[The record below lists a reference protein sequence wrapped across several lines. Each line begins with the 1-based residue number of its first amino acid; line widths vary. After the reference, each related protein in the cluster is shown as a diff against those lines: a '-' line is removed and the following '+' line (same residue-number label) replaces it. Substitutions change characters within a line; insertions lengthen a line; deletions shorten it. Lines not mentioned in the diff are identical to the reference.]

1 MKRRKLV
8 LISLAVIV
16 VIAALIFGVARHN
29 KTQAEQ
35 AIQARNAKVDQTL
48 TAIRTQ
54 HKKNVAL
61 KDDAKRLQALA
72 NLETRSEAYSL
83 RADRKQPVIA
93 LYKELINKEKAYFT
107 DKNQKSLK
115 KNKLTDDQ
123 LKDIKKKDLQAK
135 LAGLNA
141 LTDVLN
147 TQRDIVYND
156 KNFKTLSTEI
166 QHLSERYAERLR
178 QMTQDEDQT
187 SQAAASSSQAAAELQ
202 DQQSQSEQS
211 NTGQN
216 TDASQSGNTASGQAN
231 TGVGTVGSTTGYG
244 NNYGNSTWNWYGS
257 NNSNY
262 WGSTTG
268 NGGTGTSTTPKG
280 GSGSGSGKT
289 NQESTTVN
297 NSGNQSYDTTG
308 NGGGQ
313 ASSGADGTNP

>member
-8 LISLAVIV
+8 LISLAVVV

-48 TAIRTQ
+48 TAIRAQ

-178 QMTQDEDQT
+178 QMTQDEGQASQPAESSNTASESQGQQDQT
-187 SQAAASSSQAAAELQ
+187 DQSGSGQSAE
-202 DQQSQSEQS
+202 
-211 NTGQN
+211 T
-216 TDASQSGNTASGQAN
+216 SQSGNVDNGQ
-231 TGVGTVGSTTGYG
+231 T
-244 NNYGNSTWNWYGS
+244 
-257 NNSNY
+257 
-262 WGSTTG
+262 
-268 NGGTGTSTTPKG
+268 GTGTSFGGYGYNNTWNSWYAPNNNGGNSGSVTDNSGAGTTTTPNADNSG
-280 GSGSGSGKT
+280 TGTGASDQGS
-289 NQESTTVN
+289 STGTDG
-297 NSGNQSYDTTG
+297 GNQSSSATG
-308 NGGGQ
+308 NTGIDGQ

>member
-16 VIAALIFGVARHN
+16 VIAALIFGIARHN

-147 TQRDIVYND
+147 TQSDIVYND

-178 QMTQDEDQT
+178 QMTQDEDQ
-187 SQAAASSSQAAAELQ
+187 ASQAAAELQ

-244 NNYGNSTWNWYGS
+244 NNYGNSTWNWYRS

-289 NQESTTVN
+289 NQKSTTVN

>member
-1 MKRRKLV
+1 M
-8 LISLAVIV
+8 IV

-35 AIQARNAKVDQTL
+35 AMQARNAKVDQTL

-141 LTDVLN
+141 FD
-147 TQRDIVYND
+147 RC
-156 KNFKTLSTEI
+156 
-166 QHLSERYAERLR
+166 A
-178 QMTQDEDQT
+178 
-187 SQAAASSSQAAAELQ
+187 
-202 DQQSQSEQS
+202 
-211 NTGQN
+211 
-216 TDASQSGNTASGQAN
+216 
-231 TGVGTVGSTTGYG
+231 
-244 NNYGNSTWNWYGS
+244 
-257 NNSNY
+257 
-262 WGSTTG
+262 
-268 NGGTGTSTTPKG
+268 
-280 GSGSGSGKT
+280 
-289 NQESTTVN
+289 
-297 NSGNQSYDTTG
+297 
-308 NGGGQ
+308 
-313 ASSGADGTNP
+313 

>member
-8 LISLAVIV
+8 LISLAVVV

-48 TAIRTQ
+48 TAIRAQ

-178 QMTQDEDQT
+178 QMAQDEGQASQPAESSNTASEVQGQQDQT
-187 SQAAASSSQAAAELQ
+187 DQSASGQSAE
-202 DQQSQSEQS
+202 
-211 NTGQN
+211 TG
-216 TDASQSGNTASGQAN
+216 QSGN
-231 TGVGTVGSTTGYG
+231 V
-244 NNYGNSTWNWYGS
+244 
-257 NNSNY
+257 
-262 WGSTTG
+262 G
-268 NGGTGTSTTPKG
+268 NGQTGTGTSTGGYGYNNPWNSWYAPNT
-280 GSGSGSGKT
+280 GSGSSGSVTDNSGAGT
-289 NQESTTVN
+289 TTTPNADNSGAGTGATDQGSSTGADD
-297 NSGNQSYDTTG
+297 GNQSSSATG
-308 NGGGQ
+308 NTGIDGQ

>member
-29 KTQAEQ
+29 KKQAEQ

-178 QMTQDEDQT
+178 QMTQDEDQA

-262 WGSTTG
+262 WGSTIG